1 MVCPRITRKE
11 GVHKMKDKKN
21 PLYLYEALEL
31 RSEYDARI
39 KTLKDCFPESKQNR
53 DRLSF
58 TRNDEIRRPSPDFD
72 VVSARKELR
81 KIEIKRRKLNSSIQ
95 RANFNQ
101 FINFNGDSISLSEA
115 LETRKA
121 LNEQIGEFHNQVITS
136 SCQKVIYKEGR
147 DIVEENQISY
157 TDAVKNLDQGR
168 LAFRELNRKLR
179 LASFE
184 TLVDFQDE

>member
-1 MVCPRITRKE
+1 
-11 GVHKMKDKKN
+11 MKDKKET
-21 PLYLYEALEL
+21 LYLYEALEL

-39 KTLKDCFPESKQNR
+39 KTLKDCLPESKQNR

-58 TRNDEIRRPSPDFD
+58 TRDDEIRRPSPDFD
-72 VVSARKELR
+72 AASTRKELR

-95 RANFNQ
+95 RANFNH

-115 LETRKA
+115 LEMRKA
-121 LNEQIGEFHNQVITS
+121 LNEQIGEFHNQVVTS
-136 SCQKVIYKEGR
+136 SYQKVIYKEGR
-147 DIVEENQISY
+147 DIVEDNEISY
-157 TDAVKNLDQGR
+157 KDAVKELEEAR

-184 TLVDFQDE
+184 TVVDFQDE

>member
-1 MVCPRITRKE
+1 
-11 GVHKMKDKKN
+11 MKDKKET
-21 PLYLYEALEL
+21 LYLYEALEL

-39 KTLKDCFPESKQNR
+39 KTLKDCLPESKQNR

-58 TRNDEIRRPSPDFD
+58 TRDDEIRRPSPDFD
-72 VVSARKELR
+72 AASTRRELR

-95 RANFNQ
+95 RANFNH

-115 LETRKA
+115 LEMRKA
-121 LNEQIGEFHNQVITS
+121 LNEQIGEFHNQVVTS
-136 SCQKVIYKEGR
+136 SYQKVIYKEGR
-147 DIVEENQISY
+147 DIVEDNEISY
-157 TDAVKNLDQGR
+157 KDAVKELEEAR

-184 TLVDFQDE
+184 TEVDFQDE